1 VIPWPSLS
9 PDLNPIENLWGLLA
23 RKVYANGRQFH
34 TIAELK
40 TAITQSW
47 AEITIA
53 ERRPLVESMP
63 NRLFEVIRLNG
74 AKTKY

>member
-1 VIPWPSLS
+1 MTRLES
-9 PDLNPIENLWGLLA
+9 DHPIENLWGLVA

-40 TAITQSW
+40 TAIIQSW
-47 AEITIA
+47 AEITNA
-53 ERRPLVESMP
+53 ERRSLVESMR
-63 NRLFEVIRLNG
+63 NRIYEVIRLNG